1 MASALFRQFVLKVQS
16 RCDLA
21 CNHCYVYEAADQ
33 GWREQPRAMASEVV
47 KATAEAIA
55 RHAERHE
62 IPLVRVVLHGGEPLL
77 LPPDRLGGLI
87 GELKGAISPVA
98 DVELTVQTNGVRL
111 GGALGT
117 EYADLFLDERV
128 RVGIS
133 LDGGRAANDR
143 HRLFRD
149 GRFSYDQVV
158 RAVGRMGSERYRP
171 VFAGL
176 LCTVD
181 VANDPLEV
189 YRELLALRP
198 PAIDLLLPHA
208 TWDQPPPAAVPGT
221 TPYGDWLATIFD
233 AWFGAPPVVGVRL
246 FEELLSALLGG
257 ASHSE
262 AIGRSAPESLV
273 VETDGSLEQTDA
285 LKVAFHGAARTGYD
299 VLRHTLD
306 DVLADPGAFGSA
318 AGADGLSEI
327 CRACPVLATCGG
339 GLYPHRYRADTGFAN
354 PSVYCHDLKRLIDHV
369 TERVAAGLATSA
381 GLRLRADRIGSLV

>member
-1 MASALFRQFVLKVQS
+1 
-16 RCDLA
+16 
-21 CNHCYVYEAADQ
+21 
-33 GWREQPRAMASEVV
+33 
-47 KATAEAIA
+47 
-55 RHAERHE
+55 
-62 IPLVRVVLHGGEPLL
+62 
-77 LPPDRLGGLI
+77 
-87 GELKGAISPVA
+87 
-98 DVELTVQTNGVRL
+98 
-111 GGALGT
+111 
-117 EYADLFLDERV
+117 
-128 RVGIS
+128 
-133 LDGGRAANDR
+133 
-143 HRLFRD
+143 
-149 GRFSYDQVV
+149 
-158 RAVGRMGSERYRP
+158 MG
-171 VFAGL
+171 
-176 LCTVD
+176 
-181 VANDPLEV
+181 
-189 YRELLALRP
+189 
-198 PAIDLLLPHA
+198 
-208 TWDQPPPAAVPGT
+208 PAAPQPCSAPRRT
-221 TPYGDWLATIFD
+221 ATRLATIFD